1 MSHRVMIMQVSE
13 CLILDSIQQLSLSF
27 PYFFVISS
35 SPGFWFLL
43 QYLQH
48 TQFSHHNML
57 VESSLLE
64 KSIEPPVVV
73 LRFRTDWKI
82 TNLHLPMGNRFQS
95 PRDTR
100 GIMNVCPTG
109 IIAPP
114 PRPLTPA
121 WFGTLCSQKVKH
133 PGRARAPCSLHLGED
148 P

>member
-1 MSHRVMIMQVSE
+1 MIMQVSV

-64 KSIEPPVVV
+64 KSAKSENLKTLQKYITVCGLSRASPAASLVPRSQTCHEPGGVRLWRKQVRKVYPDMRDLTDHWTKYIIDI
-73 LRFRTDWKI
+73 LRENQRQHHRWWI
-82 TNLHLPMGNRFQS
+82 
-95 PRDTR
+95 
-100 GIMNVCPTG
+100 
-109 IIAPP
+109 
-114 PRPLTPA
+114 
-121 WFGTLCSQKVKH
+121 
-133 PGRARAPCSLHLGED
+133 
-148 P
+148 